1 MSDRRRVRVTAALFE
16 QLDDQLSPDRGP
28 KGEPSATDFI
38 VLELP
43 AIVERFSTGFD
54 DLPEVVEGL
63 PSARML
69 IAPGLLVECFVVYGV
84 LAVDKAIDLIGVTFD
99 P

>member
-1 MSDRRRVRVTAALFE
+1 VTDRRSVRVSAAFFE
-16 QLDDQLSPDRGP
+16 QLDKQLGADRGP

-43 AIVERFSTGFD
+43 GIVERFALGFAE
-54 DLPEVVEGL
+54 LPEVVPGL

-69 IAPGLLVECFVVYGV
+69 IAPGLLVDCFVVYGV
-84 LAVDKAIDLIGVTFD
+84 LAVDQAVDLIGVTFD

>member
-1 MSDRRRVRVTAALFE
+1 MTGRRRVRVTAALFE
-16 QLDDQLSPDRGP
+16 QLDDQLSADRGL

-84 LAVDKAIDLIGVTFD
+84 LAVDEAIDLIGVTFD